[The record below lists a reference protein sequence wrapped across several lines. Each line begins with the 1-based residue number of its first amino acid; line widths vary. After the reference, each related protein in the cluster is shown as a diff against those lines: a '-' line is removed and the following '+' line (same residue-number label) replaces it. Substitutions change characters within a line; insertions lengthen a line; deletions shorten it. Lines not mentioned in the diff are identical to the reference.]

1 MTHDVKLSWHYAD
14 AVLSGE
20 KNFEIRFNDRG
31 YQKGDTVRF
40 TVVDDVKLTVPHPL
54 NGKEYRITY
63 LVHGYGLEKD
73 WCVFGIIPA
82 DFDAHKTP
90 VGMRLDAGMY
100 D

>member
-1 MTHDVKLSWHYAD
+1 MTHDIKLNWHYAD

-40 TVVDDVKLTVPHPL
+40 TVVDDVKLQVPHPL
-54 NGKEYRITY
+54 NGKKYRITY

-82 DFDAHKTP
+82 DKE
-90 VGMRLDAGMY
+90 GEGC
-100 D
+100 